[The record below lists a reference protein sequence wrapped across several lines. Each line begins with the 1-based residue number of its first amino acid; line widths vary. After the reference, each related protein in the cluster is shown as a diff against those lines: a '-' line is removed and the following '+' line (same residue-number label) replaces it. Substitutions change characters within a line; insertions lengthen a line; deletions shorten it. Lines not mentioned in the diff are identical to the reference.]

1 MGMALTVF
9 EHDDTGY
16 AAWLAQ
22 HADGFVLNRQ
32 APARAR
38 NLVLHRASCRH
49 ISQLQLGPGRWTHGK
64 EKRCADDVEELV
76 SWARHVSLAEPTRCS
91 RCKP

>member
-1 MGMALTVF
+1 MALILF
-9 EHDDTGY
+9 EQDDAGY

-22 HADGFVLNRQ
+22 HTDGFVLNRQ

-38 NLVLHRASCRH
+38 NPVLHRASCPH

-76 SWARHVSLAEPTRCS
+76 SWARGASLAEPTRCS
-91 RCKP
+91 RCRP